1 MSGLGSG
8 GAMAMTTA
16 SKRDGFVA
24 LRRFGFGARP
34 GEAAYLRGDPRGA
47 VLAWLDPDEAILT
60 GDLGQTAAINR
71 DVWDM
76 QEEEKRAR
84 EAKLTLASAP
94 AAAAASA
101 PAMGAPAMAGGMA
114 APATGNGMAAP
125 AMGMAGGM
133 EMGKASP
140 GGMAPQVRVPTRHYQ
155 AEITAKLD
163 RQITSDT
170 PMVERLV
177 NFWSNHFCVSAG
189 KNDHVRATA
198 GAYEREAIRPYVLGR
213 FADMVKATAHH
224 PAMLQFL
231 DNQLS
236 VGPTSKAGIREKKG
250 LNENLAR
257 EIMELHTLGV
267 DGGYT
272 QADVTAFARVL
283 TGWTLAYRN
292 DKQAEPGTAKFAPD
306 RHEPGAV
313 TIMGKTYPDVGRDQ
327 LDLALDTFAADP
339 ATARHVASKL
349 ARHFVGD
356 AAPQP
361 LIDRLAKTFRDT
373 DGDLAAVTKALVTSD
388 EAWAGP
394 QVKVLSPWDM
404 LVALGRTFNIGWSFG
419 EANRMLVL
427 FGQPAWEVPFP
438 SGWPDDDAAWAAP
451 DNLLEM
457 LDAVFALARRNAGDR
472 DPSALADAVLGP
484 LMGDPT
490 RQAIRRAGSRDEAL
504 ALLVMSPEF
513 LRR

>member
-1 MSGLGSG
+1 
-8 GAMAMTTA
+8 
-16 SKRDGFVA
+16 
-24 LRRFGFGARP
+24 
-34 GEAAYLRGDPRGA
+34 
-47 VLAWLDPDEAILT
+47 
-60 GDLGQTAAINR
+60 
-71 DVWDM
+71 
-76 QEEEKRAR
+76 
-84 EAKLTLASAP
+84 
-94 AAAAASA
+94 
-101 PAMGAPAMAGGMA
+101 
-114 APATGNGMAAP
+114 
-125 AMGMAGGM
+125 
-133 EMGKASP
+133 
-140 GGMAPQVRVPTRHYQ
+140 
-155 AEITAKLD
+155 
-163 RQITSDT
+163 
-170 PMVERLV
+170 
-177 NFWSNHFCVSAG
+177 
-189 KNDHVRATA
+189 
-198 GAYEREAIRPYVLGR
+198 
-213 FADMVKATAHH
+213 
-224 PAMLQFL
+224 
-231 DNQLS
+231 
-236 VGPTSKAGIREKKG
+236 
-250 LNENLAR
+250 
-257 EIMELHTLGV
+257 MELHTLGV